1 MTEKKS
7 NINNMVKFNN
17 IKDLID
23 FYDLPYCIV
32 VVGIL
37 NKNNKK
43 EVVGRNHNIQDIN
56 DSKIK
61 NLIYGINQKDISHYY
76 ICYEIKL
83 KDTPILVIDI
93 DEDITIDKVYQIY
106 PDLKNTY
113 YTLGNNKGF
122 HFYILAEDTTGMGSH
137 NKTLNNIEGDFIK
150 EQIWEKADK
159 EVFGEDIL
167 ELDDTEIKNYFK
179 DFPFKNISEGTNNSI
194 RSLDCNTTPL
204 QTPIENLDEL
214 KEIVDNI
221 PRKYSDNYDDWIKI
235 ISILKKYD
243 QYKLA
248 LEFSKK
254 SLKFD
259 CVEVFNDWYYNKT
272 INCNS
277 LNIGTIFEYSK
288 FNKTGFSK
296 IKNKYRRLE
305 DKKKKLELLEL
316 IENTNNDEFEI
327 MKEEFEKTHFKIINS
342 NCYIKLLEDRILFLS
357 KREIL
362 DMYCHKK
369 FMGYDEKGNLKKIP
383 FIDKWVS
390 CEEILEYENCDY
402 FPNDTLCPSNYYNLW
417 TGFAV
422 ENYSEDICSEEDLQ
436 VILNHIKLICGC
448 DNAVYEYMLDWLAH
462 LFQWPEQKIGIFPIL
477 QGNTG
482 TGKSMF
488 LDMIKDMIGNDKC
501 GFTNNAKDEVFG
513 SFNPIMSGKIFMELA
528 ELDFLATKGLEGKF
542 KSLITDNYVSIND
555 KGVKLR
561 KEISYHRFIAT
572 TNNDIPIKIT
582 DNDRRIL
589 LIEGSDCMRGNV
601 EYFTKLGLLVK
612 DKKVQKRFY
621 NYLINRDNIFS
632 NPAEAK
638 KRLPET
644 AVQQELI
651 EYFKPTEELFFK
663 EFVNKYYREDR
674 HTIRKSAQTIYI
686 EYKEYCESAGLEP
699 MSQTKLGFRLGK
711 KYKNCIKKQKTNKKF
726 YIIDTTHSQV
736 KDLLD
741 NTNLLIESDS
751 D

>member
-1 MTEKKS
+1 MAEKKS
-7 NINNMVKFNN
+7 NTNNMVKFNN
-17 IKDLID
+17 IKELID

-61 NLIYGINQKDISHYY
+61 QLIYGINQKDIYDYY

-93 DEDITIDKVYQIY
+93 DEDIPIEEVFKLY
-106 PDLKNTY
+106 PNLKNTY

-122 HFYILAEDTTGMGSH
+122 HFYTLAEDTAGMGSH

-167 ELDDTEIKNYFK
+167 ELAEAEITNYFK
-179 DFPFKNISEGTNNSI
+179 EFPFVKVNQGTNNI
-194 RSLDCNTTPL
+194 IKSLDCHTTPL

-214 KEIVDNI
+214 KEIVNNI

-243 QYKLA
+243 QYDLA

-259 CVEVFNDWYYNKT
+259 CVEVFNQWYYNQT
-272 INCNS
+272 INCDR

-288 FNKTGFSK
+288 YNKTEFTK

-316 IENTNNDEFEI
+316 VENTNNDEFEI
-327 MKEEFEKTHFKIINS
+327 MKEEFEETHFKIINS
-342 NCYIKLLEDRILFLS
+342 NCYIKLLKDRNLFLS
-357 KREIL
+357 KREIM

-369 FMGYDEKGNLKKIP
+369 FMGYDDKGNLKKIA

-390 CEEILEYENCDY
+390 CEEILEFENWDY
-402 FPNDTLCPSNYYNLW
+402 YPNDKLCPSNCYNLW

-422 ENYSEDICSEEDLQ
+422 EKYSEDICSEEDLQ
-436 VILNHIKLICGC
+436 VILNHILLICGC
-448 DNAVYEYMLDWLAH
+448 DNAVYEYMLDWFAH
-462 LFQWPEQKIGIFPIL
+462 IFLYPEQKVGIFPIL

-482 TGKSMF
+482 TGKSMI
-488 LDMIKDMIGNDKC
+488 LNMIKDMIGNGKC
-501 GFTNNAKDEVFG
+501 GFTNNAKEEVFG
-513 SFNPIMSGKIFMELA
+513 NFNPAMSGKIFMELA
-528 ELDFLATKGLEGKF
+528 ELDFLATNGLEGKF
-542 KSLITDNYVSIND
+542 KSLITDDTVSIND
-555 KGVKLR
+555 KGAKLR

-582 DNDRRIL
+582 NNDRRIL
-589 LIEGSDCMRGNV
+589 LIEGSDTMRGNV
-601 EYFTKLGLLVK
+601 EYFCKLGLLVK
-612 DKKVQKRFY
+612 DTKVQRRFY
-621 NYLINRDNIFS
+621 NYLINRDNVFS
-632 NPAEAK
+632 SPAEAK
-638 KRLPET
+638 QNLPT
-644 AVQQELI
+644 TQVQQELV
-651 EYFKPTEELFFK
+651 EYFTPTEELFFK

-674 HTIRKSAQTIYI
+674 QTIRKSAQDIFK
-686 EYKEYCESAGLEP
+686 EYKEYCESAGLDA
-699 MSQTKLGFRLGK
+699 MSQTKLGFRLSK
-711 KYKNCIKKQKTNKKF
+711 KYKNCIKKQKTSHIF